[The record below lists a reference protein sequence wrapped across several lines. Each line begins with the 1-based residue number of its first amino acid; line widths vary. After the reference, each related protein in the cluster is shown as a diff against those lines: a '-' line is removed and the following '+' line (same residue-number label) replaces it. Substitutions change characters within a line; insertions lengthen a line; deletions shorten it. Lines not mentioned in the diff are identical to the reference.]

1 MLKKYDNIKTKLKI
15 ERLQQLIKDFNVFIK
30 QCYNI
35 VWSVEKTD
43 SKNARVANT
52 KKEKTMLFSKCAVCE
67 SKNSTFFKEQEASK
81 LLSSLEIMTPL
92 SKIPLVGNILS

>member
-15 ERLQQLIKDFNVFIK
+15 QRLQQLIKDFNAFIK
-30 QCYNI
+30 QCYHI

-43 SKNARVANT
+43 SKNPRVANI

-67 SKNSTFFKEQEASK
+67 SKKSTFFKEQEASK